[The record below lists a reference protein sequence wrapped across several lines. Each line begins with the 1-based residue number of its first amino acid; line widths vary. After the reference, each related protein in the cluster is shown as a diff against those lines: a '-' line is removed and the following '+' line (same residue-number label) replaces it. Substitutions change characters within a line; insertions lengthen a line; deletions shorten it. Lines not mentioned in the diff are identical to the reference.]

1 MNEPLFFGK
10 EAAMKNL
17 CLLTLFIGITL
28 FSFGTSC
35 LIFPVL
41 GYRSEFDTVGRLSLD
56 EIGVYIQVAGAI
68 FWGISMVALSID
80 SKNNKSD

>member
-1 MNEPLFFGK
+1 
-10 EAAMKNL
+10 MKSL

-35 LIFPVL
+35 LVFPVI

-56 EIGVYIQVAGAI
+56 EIGVYLQVAGAI
-68 FWGISMVALSID
+68 LWGMSMVAISVGFKD
-80 SKNNKSD
+80 SNSD